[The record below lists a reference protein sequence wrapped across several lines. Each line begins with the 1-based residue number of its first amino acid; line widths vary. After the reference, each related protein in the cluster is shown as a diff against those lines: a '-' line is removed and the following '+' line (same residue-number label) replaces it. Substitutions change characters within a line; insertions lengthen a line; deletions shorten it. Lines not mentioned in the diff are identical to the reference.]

1 MCLEAS
7 PLPLRSRF
15 RLSGLGFRL
24 CVGVRLEECPPI
36 QGLGLKVSG
45 LGWFRVKGL
54 EEA

>member
-1 MCLEAS
+1 VCLEAS

-24 CVGVRLEECPPI
+24 CVGVRLEPL